1 MAEKRDYTPYQQR
14 VIRNFYRNQEQ
25 SRAQSLDEIVAD
37 IWLAKT
43 DAKRDALWKKAE
55 ALLLAIGVR
64 PETVAQVVEKRRVE
78 GLAGLAAKA
87 QSTPPSTPKPRPGG
101 SGPGP
106 R

>member
-14 VIRNFYRNQEQ
+14 VIRSYYRNQEQ
-25 SRAQSLDEIVAD
+25 SRAQSLDELVAD

-43 DAKRDALWKKAE
+43 DAKRDALWKRAE
-55 ALLLAIGVR
+55 ALLLSLGVR
-64 PETVAQVVEKRRVE
+64 PETVAEVVGKRRVE

-87 QSTPPSTPKPRPGG
+87 QSSSPKPPPGAA
-101 SGPGP
+101 P